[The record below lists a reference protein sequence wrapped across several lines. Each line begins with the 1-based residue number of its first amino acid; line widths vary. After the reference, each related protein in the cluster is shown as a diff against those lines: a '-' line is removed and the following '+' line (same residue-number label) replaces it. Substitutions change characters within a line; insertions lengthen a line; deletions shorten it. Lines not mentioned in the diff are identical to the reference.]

1 MGLTKL
7 DIVESV
13 AKQNGLPKTKS
24 FEIVETLLEIIKK
37 SLESGEDVLI
47 SNFGKFCVKMK
58 RARRGRNPATGED
71 MILAPR
77 RIVTF
82 KWSRKLKDK
91 LNKEI

>member
-7 DIVESV
+7 DIVESI

-37 SLESGEDVLI
+37 SLETGEDVLI
-47 SNFGKFCVKMK
+47 SRFGKFCVKMK
-58 RARRGRNPATGED
+58 KERRGRNPATGED

>member
-58 RARRGRNPATGED
+58 RERRGRNPATGED
-71 MILAPR
+71 MMLAPR

>member
-47 SNFGKFCVKMK
+47 TGFGKFCVKMK
-58 RARRGRNPATGED
+58 KERRGRSPATGED

>member
-58 RARRGRNPATGED
+58 RERRGRNPATGED

>member
-58 RARRGRNPATGED
+58 RKRRGRNPATGED
-71 MILAPR
+71 MMLAPR

-82 KWSRKLKDK
+82 KWSRQLK
-91 LNKEI
+91 NKVNQ